1 MRNRHSSATKFF
13 VILAILVILTGAGLG
28 IYGMYKLN
36 WDVKQL
42 SPFEKGETIVKTISA
57 DSVANLNKITIE
69 SLPRDIKFIKSDTDE
84 IKLKYDTVKL
94 KTSDQ
99 TKSEVSY
106 GFDDD
111 STLNIREYNSYYIEG
126 KNKYMFDSFYETLSV
141 EIHVPNDIKLG
152 YRFNTIFRNIT
163 FDSIDINDLTIGTC
177 YGDITLLNSTIYGAI
192 DTAGQDYVDDIIL
205 DKCNILQDLDIKT
218 QSSDLSMKD
227 TTINGALTFKTISG
241 DFICN
246 NVTANKANIKI
257 SSGDVSLENVTL
269 TSTLDISIISG
280 DVDAT
285 QLKAENVSLVG
296 TSSDVNLNNI
306 DINGTLRVETVS
318 GEINVKSNLNKAT
331 FITVSGDINVIVYG
345 KRDDYTLDKNSHI
358 TNAGKDKYIKVTTTS
373 GDISLEFNN

>member
-36 WDVKQL
+36 WDIKQL
-42 SPFEKGETIVKTISA
+42 SPFEKGETIVNTITA
-57 DSVANLNKITIE
+57 DNIANLNKITID
-69 SLPRDIKFIKSDTDE
+69 SMPRDIKFIKSDTDE

-94 KTSDQ
+94 KTSD
-99 TKSEVSY
+99 KINSAVAY
-106 GFDDD
+106 RFDDD
-111 STLNIREYNSYYIEG
+111 NTLNISEYHYRYVEG

-141 EIHVPNDIKLG
+141 EIHVPNDMKLG
-152 YRFNTIFRNIT
+152 YKFNTVFRNIT

-241 DFICN
+241 DLICN

-306 DINGTLRVETVS
+306 DINGTLRVENVS
-318 GEINVKSNLNKAT
+318 GEINVKSKLNKAT
-331 FITVSGDINVIVYG
+331 FITVSGDINVLVYG
-345 KRDDYTLDKNSHI
+345 KRDDYTIEQNSHI
-358 TNAGKDKYIKVTTTS
+358 TNAGKEKYIKAKTTS
-373 GDISLEFNN
+373 GDISWEFNN